1 MEHQLSAGP
10 GPGAAQ
16 PEIEFRRVQAI
27 SCRGNLRIRV
37 TPAGE
42 LFAYVET
49 RDCPRGRQWSAPW
62 PEQALRRL
70 DRRQQQQLVDALLEG
85 DFFALPGEIVT
96 PGRDGCRDE
105 IDATLGELRHS
116 VSIER
121 SAAPPAF
128 ARVRAAL
135 MALAGP
141 PFSA

>member
-1 MEHQLSAGP
+1 VEHQLSTGQP
-10 GPGAAQ
+10 STAAQ
-16 PEIEFRRVQAI
+16 PEIEFRRIQAI

-49 RDCPRGRQWSAPW
+49 RDCTRGQHWSAPW
-62 PEQALRRL
+62 PEKALRRL
-70 DRRQQQQLVDALLEG
+70 DLRQQRQLVDALLEG
-85 DFFALPGEIVT
+85 DFFALPGEILT
-96 PGRDGCRDE
+96 PGRDGFRDQ
-105 IDATLGELRHS
+105 IDATLGERHHS

-128 ARVRAAL
+128 ARVRATL

-141 PFSA
+141 VFSG